1 MTKYTYKILY
11 DMYQHVYLYVNEDA
25 LRYPSTARGRRVD
38 TDGDGRGADRDV
50 RLLLLRPTALVRR

>member
-1 MTKYTYKILY
+1 
-11 DMYQHVYLYVNEDA
+11 MYQHVYLYVNEDA